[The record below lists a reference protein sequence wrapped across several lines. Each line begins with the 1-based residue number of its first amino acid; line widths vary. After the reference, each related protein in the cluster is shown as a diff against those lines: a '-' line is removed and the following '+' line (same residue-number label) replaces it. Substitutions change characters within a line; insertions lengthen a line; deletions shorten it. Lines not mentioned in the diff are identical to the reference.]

1 MDSFQQN
8 PMSNDLTK
16 TKQRLFLQIEY
27 VFWLLRKIGL
37 YKAVWNIFFPYGES
51 RQISSIVNS
60 VADKHQSRKDRTTT
74 IEALFHDFKR

>member
-1 MDSFQQN
+1 MDTYQQN

-16 TKQRLFLQIEY
+16 TKPRLFYKY
-27 VFWLLRKIGL
+27 VFWLLKKIGL
-37 YKAVWNIFFPYGES
+37 CKAVWNIFFPYGES